1 MYFPFFIVKRPNS
14 AKRIQR
20 ILHRYAALF
29 DLDSGVPLL
38 EVAVLLALFTCNCM
52 RKGKQVAREELA
64 FQIAHLEP
72 NKCNCQ
78 KSPSSVVKVS
88 VSLEVYRDEKS
99 RNG

>member
-38 EVAVLLALFTCNCM
+38 EVAVLLAIY
-52 RKGKQVAREELA
+52 QVTSRCWI
-64 FQIAHLEP
+64 Q
-72 NKCNCQ
+72 
-78 KSPSSVVKVS
+78 SVVIDSSAKKTTLCNRQLFPS
-88 VSLEVYRDEKS
+88 CLKQQSEQ
-99 RNG
+99 

>member
-38 EVAVLLALFTCNCM
+38 EVAVLLALFTCNCFCYEK
-52 RKGKQVAREELA
+52 RETGGARGTG
-64 FQIAHLEP
+64 
-72 NKCNCQ
+72 
-78 KSPSSVVKVS
+78 VS
-88 VSLEVYRDEKS
+88 NRTLRAK
-99 RNG
+99 

>member
-38 EVAVLLALFTCNCM
+38 EVAVLLA
-52 RKGKQVAREELA
+52 
-64 FQIAHLEP
+64 IY
-72 NKCNCQ
+72 
-78 KSPSSVVKVS
+78 PSDFKMLDS
-88 VSLEVYRDEKS
+88 ERCH
-99 RNG
+99 